1 MLVRKRKNRS
11 GSITVVVVDK
21 SSGKFRER
29 ANFGS
34 SSNPEEI
41 NRLVDKARDYILRYD
56 GQQLLDFEGTSKAI
70 EATEAFIGGIESELL
85 NGPQLRI
92 QGHHTTRPA
101 TSSSYKPRPII
112 QCRFCSYAC
121 NWRAG
126 VFASAVTTRHN
137 HMPSPAS
144 KSPPG

>member
-41 NRLVDKARDYILRYD
+41 NRLVDKAVGNGMRAHQRPLKLRKR
-56 GQQLLDFEGTSKAI
+56 S
-70 EATEAFIGGIESELL
+70 
-85 NGPQLRI
+85 
-92 QGHHTTRPA
+92 
-101 TSSSYKPRPII
+101 
-112 QCRFCSYAC
+112 
-121 NWRAG
+121 
-126 VFASAVTTRHN
+126 
-137 HMPSPAS
+137 
-144 KSPPG
+144 

>member
-41 NRLVDKARDYILRYD
+41 NRLVDKARDSILRYD

-101 TSSSYKPRPII
+101 TSSS
-112 QCRFCSYAC
+112 C
-121 NWRAG
+121 N
-126 VFASAVTTRHN
+126 TRHVIILQD
-137 HMPSPAS
+137 
-144 KSPPG
+144 PPHHPVSILFLRLQLAGRRVCISSYYTT

>member
-101 TSSSYKPRPII
+101 TSS
-112 QCRFCSYAC
+112 YAC
-121 NWRAG
+121 NWLAG